1 MVEQADDDL
10 SEEQEREVNLLAN
23 YRPIGIRAVLSACL
37 AQQIASKTAIEP
49 NKDNDPQC
57 ANRGTGKRGL
67 GLATGK
73 RE

>member
-10 SEEQEREVNLLAN
+10 SEEQEREVNLLTN

-37 AQQIASKTAIEP
+37 AQKIASKTAIEP

-57 ANRGTGKRGL
+57 ANHGTLERGFGL
-67 GLATGK
+67 TTGK